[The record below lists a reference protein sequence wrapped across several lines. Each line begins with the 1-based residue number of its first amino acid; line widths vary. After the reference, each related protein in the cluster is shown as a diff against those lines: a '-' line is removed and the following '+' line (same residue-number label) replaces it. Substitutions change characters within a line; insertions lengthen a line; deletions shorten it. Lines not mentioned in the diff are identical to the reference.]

1 MSGSPSNKDKPP
13 RSTAQPAARSAAR
26 QRGPA
31 PPGGTSPARRRAA
44 AILEVLAGVR
54 RPSDAAQALGTS
66 LPRYYQLERR
76 ALGGLLSACEP
87 APRGPRVDLARQ
99 LAALAREN
107 RRLQRE
113 CDRQQALVR
122 MAERSLGLTAPSAV
136 KPATKGKQDLKNG
149 STKRRR
155 PRRASVRALQVVR
168 GLRSDDEPEAPEN
181 GMAEPVAAAS
191 SLRELA

>member
-1 MSGSPSNKDKPP
+1 MSSGSSNKDKPP
-13 RSTAQPAARSAAR
+13 RSTAQPAALGAR

-31 PPGGTSPARRRAA
+31 PPSGTSPARRQAA

-54 RPSDAAQALGTS
+54 RPSEAAQALGTS

-76 ALGGLLSACEP
+76 ALTGLLSACEP

-99 LAALAREN
+99 LAALEREN

-136 KPATKGKQDLKNG
+136 KPPAKGKEELEE
-149 STKRRR
+149 RRHEAASPTAGQRAGLASR
-155 PRRASVRALQVVR
+155 PRLADRRCARER
-168 GLRSDDEPEAPEN
+168 CGRIGRSGE
-181 GMAEPVAAAS
+181 
-191 SLRELA
+191 